1 MVLLVQAVIW
11 DKMDRFIESLILA
24 CPESVRHRKGPITK
38 EEREAFGR
46 LQGHQLQN
54 HLLNATPGYA
64 SQAKWI
70 NPNDGTIM
78 YEDDR
83 LRTVTLQGL
92 GFALADIGGET
103 TWLLRNQDVVR
114 AFREAKV
121 YGYLD

>member
-1 MVLLVQAVIW
+1 
-11 DKMDRFIESLILA
+11 MDRFIESLILA
-24 CPESVRHRKGPITK
+24 CPESVRHRKGPITR

-92 GFALADIGGET
+92 GFALADIGGEQA
-103 TWLLRNQDVVR
+103 WLPNDPRVIN
-114 AFREAKV
+114 AFKQAKH
-121 YGYLD
+121 YE